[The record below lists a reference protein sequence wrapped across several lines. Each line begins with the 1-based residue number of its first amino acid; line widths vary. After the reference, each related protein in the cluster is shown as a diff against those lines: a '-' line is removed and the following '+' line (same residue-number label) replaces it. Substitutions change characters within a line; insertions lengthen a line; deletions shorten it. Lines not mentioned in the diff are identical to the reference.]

1 MFSVWGSADG
11 TSWPGAHR
19 DHLLHWGAAVSLQC
33 PLWRGQSCGED
44 ILGRGLGW
52 RTVPVPVAQERWFSV
67 VQAVRL
73 TGPHLFLC
81 PCIDSSLAWAPLS
94 WPASALGKVNS

>member
-44 ILGRGLGW
+44 TLGRVGVENSPSTLSSGEMVPGGPGGEADWPSPLPLPLHRQLLSLGSSQL
-52 RTVPVPVAQERWFSV
+52 ASQC
-67 VQAVRL
+67 
-73 TGPHLFLC
+73 TGE
-81 PCIDSSLAWAPLS
+81 
-94 WPASALGKVNS
+94 GG

>member
-19 DHLLHWGAAVSLQC
+19 DHLLCWGAAVSLQR
-33 PLWRGQSCGED
+33 PLWCGQSCSED
-44 ILGRGLGW
+44 PLAQGLGW
-52 RTVPVPVAQERWFSV
+52 TVTVPRAQERWFLV

-73 TGPHLFLC
+73 TGPPLFLS
-81 PCIDSSLAWAPLS
+81 P
-94 WPASALGKVNS
+94 V

>member
-1 MFSVWGSADG
+1 MVPAGRGLIVIISSIGGLQYLFSVPYGVG
-11 TSWPGAHR
+11 K
-19 DHLLHWGAAVSLQC
+19 AAVRTH
-33 PLWRGQSCGED
+33 WD
-44 ILGRGLGW
+44 GLGW
-52 RTVPVPVAQERWFSV
+52 RTVPVPLAQERWFPA

-94 WPASALGKVNS
+94 WPASALGKVGS